1 MRISAIFPKYLL
13 AILVTAGAV
22 LLRLVLE
29 PTLAGRL
36 PFVTLFASVAISAW
50 VGGYRPAALA
60 ALLGYLASDLLFI
73 EPRGTLTLGEPQGL
87 IGSLAYFASCSIIIG
102 LAGTARKVQARLKE
116 SRDLLGVTLASIG
129 DAVITTDIEGRI
141 TFLNRVAESLTG
153 WKLAEARDRPLDEV
167 FHIVNE
173 KTRQKVENPTA
184 KALREGTIVGLA
196 NNTVLIAKDGTESLI
211 DDSASPIRDEQGIVC
226 GSVLIFRDITAR
238 RHASEVQQLF
248 SSIVATSDDAI
259 VSKTLEGEILSWN
272 GAAERLFGFTAEE
285 AVGQSILIIIPPE
298 RHQEEATILGKV
310 RSGERVDHYETVR
323 VAKDGTR
330 LQISLSVSP
339 IHDEQG
345 RVIGASK
352 IAREIGERKRTQEA
366 LQAVERQL
374 QIVTDSMS
382 APVTRCSRDLRYL
395 WVGKHYAEWLGKAPE
410 DIIGHPIEEVIGA
423 EAMAAIRPHIDQVL
437 QGREVRYEERVPFK
451 GLGPRW
457 ISAVY
462 TPTFDAQGQT
472 DGWVA
477 VVIDIDQRKRTEE
490 ALMQADRRKDEF
502 LATLA
507 HELRNPLAP
516 MRNSLEVMKRAAA
529 NRELMTQARDTIDRQ
544 MSQMERLIEDLLD
557 VSRIT
562 HNRLELRKQRA
573 ELGSV
578 IHQAVEA
585 CRPLIECSEHD
596 IEVKLPPQPIVLD
609 ADPARLAQVFGNL
622 INNSCKYTEPKGHIL
637 VSAVREGSDVLVSVK
652 DTGIGIPADMLP
664 RIFETFVQVDQ
675 SLERAQGGLGIGL
688 TLVKQIVE
696 MHGGDVL
703 ARSEGLKKGSEF
715 LVRLPILIDKASDSG
730 APPAPDVSSI
740 TKAATSRRVL
750 VVDDN
755 RDSADS
761 LATFLKMAGHVT
773 YSAYDGIEACD
784 VVEKIRPEV
793 VLLDIGLPKL
803 NGFEVCRRI
812 REQSWGK
819 GVVIIALTGWGQNED
834 RRKSIDAGFD
844 NHMVKPVDP
853 VALMKMLSSRA
864 QGERGELTER

>member
-1 MRISAIFPKYLL
+1 MKASATIAKYLL
-13 AILVTAGAV
+13 AVLVTAAAV

-36 PFVTLFASVAISAW
+36 PFVTLFASVAIAAW
-50 VGGYRPAALA
+50 LGGYRPAALA
-60 ALLGYLASDLLFI
+60 AVLGYLACDLLFI
-73 EPRGTLTLGEPQGL
+73 EPRGTLTLWERQGL

-102 LAGTARKVQARLKE
+102 LAGAARMVQTRLTE

-129 DAVITTDIEGRI
+129 DAVITTDTAGRV
-141 TFLNRVAESLTG
+141 TFLNRVAETLTG
-153 WKLAEARDRPLDEV
+153 WKQEEAVHQPLDAV
-167 FHIVNE
+167 FHVVNE
-173 KTRQKVENPTA
+173 KTRQTVDNPA
-184 KALREGTIVGLA
+184 ARAMREGRIVGLA
-196 NNTVLIAKDGTESLI
+196 NGTILIGKDGTEILI
-211 DDSASPIRDEQGIVC
+211 DDSASPIRDEQGIVA
-226 GSVLIFRDITAR
+226 GSVLIFRDVSAR
-238 RHASEVQQLF
+238 RRASEVQQLL
-248 SSIVATSDDAI
+248 SSIVTTSDDAI
-259 VSKTLEGEILSWN
+259 VSKTLEGKILSWN
-272 GAAERLFGFTAEE
+272 AAAERLYGFTAAE
-285 AVGQSILIIIPPE
+285 AVGQSILIIIPPD
-298 RHQEEATILGKV
+298 RHQEEATILKKV
-310 RSGERVDHYETVR
+310 RGGARVDHYETVR

-330 LQISLSVSP
+330 LQISLTVSP

-352 IAREIGERKRTQEA
+352 IAREIGERRRTEEA
-366 LQAVERQL
+366 LHAAERQL

-395 WVGKHYAEWLGKAPE
+395 WVGKHYAEWLRRAPE
-410 DIIGHPIEEVIGA
+410 DIIGHRIEEVLGA
-423 EAMAAIRPHIDQVL
+423 EAMVAIRPHIDEVL
-437 QGREVRYEERVPFK
+437 QGREVRYEEQVPFK

-490 ALMQADRRKDEF
+490 ALKHADRRKDEF

-544 MSQMERLIEDLLD
+544 MSQMERLVEDLLD

-562 HNRLELRKQRA
+562 HNRLELRKQRV
-573 ELGSV
+573 ELGTV

-596 IEVKLPPQPIVLD
+596 MEVKLPPQPIVLD

-622 INNSCKYTEPKGHIL
+622 INNSCKYTEPKGHIV
-637 VSAVREGSDVLVSVK
+637 VSAVREGSDVIVSVK

-675 SLERAQGGLGIGL
+675 SLERAHGGLGIGL

-696 MHGGDVL
+696 MHGGNVL
-703 ARSEGLKKGSEF
+703 AKSEGLGKGSEF
-715 LVRLPILIDKASDSG
+715 LVRLPIRIDKAPDSG
-730 APPAPDVSSI
+730 APPVPDVSSI
-740 TKAATSRRVL
+740 TKAATPRRVL

-755 RDSADS
+755 KDSADS
-761 LATFLKMAGHVT
+761 LATFLKMAGHEIHL
-773 YSAYDGIEACD
+773 AYDGIEACE
-784 VVEKIRPEV
+784 VVEQMRPDV

-853 VALMKMLSSRA
+853 VALMKMLSSQA